1 MEKRDTILIVD
12 DEPAN
17 VYLLQLMLE
26 EKYEL
31 ITSDNG
37 KDAVKQAEEKLPDL
51 ILLDIMM
58 PRMDGLEVCKV
69 LIGNEITKDIPI
81 ILVSAKIQD
90 KDVEAGLDM
99 GAIDYIKKPVSEI
112 ELKARVRT
120 ALRIKHREDELK
132 RLNRLKDN
140 FLQIVSHDLLS
151 PFTGV
156 VNSSSLLLAKD
167 LGNPLNKIQRE
178 LLEVIKGSAEKQ
190 LRYVKDLLTL
200 ALEESNRFV
209 LKKEEVSLKK
219 LVDEAM
225 EINRLAAQNKNID
238 MVNTIDEKVL
248 INVDQDKFSQILNN
262 LIRNAVKFTYG
273 NGKVEASFRHENNRY
288 FISIKDNGTG
298 MNEKKIQELLGE
310 GKVFSIKG
318 TDDEAG
324 TGLGIKICKSII
336 EAHKGEL
343 LIQSEPGKGSTFT
356 ISLPADEN

>member
-1 MEKRDTILIVD
+1 
-12 DEPAN
+12 
-17 VYLLQLMLE
+17 
-26 EKYEL
+26 
-31 ITSDNG
+31 
-37 KDAVKQAEEKLPDL
+37 
-51 ILLDIMM
+51 M

-99 GAIDYIKKPVSEI
+99 GAIDYIKKPVAEI

-156 VNSSSLLLAKD
+156 INSSSLLLAKD

-200 ALEESNRFV
+200 ALGESNRFV
-209 LKKEEVSLKK
+209 LKKEEVFLKK
-219 LVDEAM
+219 LVDQAL
-225 EINRLAAQNKNID
+225 EINKLAAQNKNIN
-238 MVNTIDEKVL
+238 MINTIEENVIIKVDE
-248 INVDQDKFSQILNN
+248 DKFFQILNN

-273 NGKVEASFRHENNRY
+273 KGKVEASFRHENNSY
-288 FISIKDNGTG
+288 LISIKDNGTG

-310 GKVFSIKG
+310 GKVFSTKG
-318 TDDEAG
+318 TEDEAG

-343 LIQSEPGKGSTFT
+343 LIQSEPGKGSSFT